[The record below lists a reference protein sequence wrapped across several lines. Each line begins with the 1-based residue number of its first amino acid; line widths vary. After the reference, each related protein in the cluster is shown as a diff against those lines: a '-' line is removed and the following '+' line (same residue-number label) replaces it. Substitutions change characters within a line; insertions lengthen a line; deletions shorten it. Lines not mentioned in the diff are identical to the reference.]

1 MRDRWLSFVSLL
13 LATVVSASAAQQDA
27 KPPAGEQYVGTWN
40 GTWDAGP
47 NGSGGIELTLEKDQ
61 KGEMAGRVSVTG
73 EPTYKASFKTLT
85 FEGSKMSATYDFPA
99 DERAEVLLS
108 AAFDG
113 DKAAGTWTVRAKG
126 TDLDGLSGTWT
137 VTRR

>member
-1 MRDRWLSFVSLL
+1 MRNGTSWWVGVFV
-13 LATVVSASAAQQDA
+13 ATIVSAAAAQQNA
-27 KPPAGEQYVGTWN
+27 KPAAGEQYVGIWS

-47 NGSGGIELTLEKDQ
+47 NGSGGIDMTLEKDQ

-73 EPTYKASFKTLT
+73 EPTYKAAFKTVT
-85 FEGSKMSATYDFPA
+85 FEGSKMTATYDFPG
-99 DERAEVLLS
+99 DEQAEVMLS

-126 TDLDGLSGTWT
+126 SDADGLSGTWT
-137 VTRR
+137 VTRK